1 MIEHSEN
8 SLALHGKNGENSL
21 APFELSLSSPL
32 VNRAFYH
39 INLLKNGEK
48 SIKKWLTLG
57 QNEPKI
63 STMLELV
70 PN

>member
-39 INLLKNGEK
+39 INLLKNSEK